1 MVRKPTT
8 HLGQGCLSRALGID
22 MVSIQKGLPP
32 ELVGSASELF
42 LSALA
47 EKLVP
52 ILGDDSRA
60 AEFIKSSIVVS
71 SCFSALEDNK
81 LLGIL
86 AIQTENHNFLNPS
99 FKNLSAH
106 YGFWRAITKGVALQL
121 LQHKPKPKELYV
133 EGIAVFDFAQGKGVG
148 TKLIE
153 ELMSFA
159 RTQGF
164 KNITLEVIDTNQRA
178 LQLYERLGF
187 SIQKRSK
194 IWPVNKIIG
203 WPFNETILM
212 EQTIG

>member
-1 MVRKPTT
+1 
-8 HLGQGCLSRALGID
+8 

-52 ILGDDSRA
+52 ILGNDLKATRL
-60 AEFIKSSIVVS
+60 IRSSIVVS

-81 LLGIL
+81 LLGVL
-86 AIQTENHNFLNPS
+86 AVQTENQNFLNPS
-99 FKNLSAH
+99 FKDLSAH
-106 YGFWRAITKGVALQL
+106 YGFWGAIAKGFALHL

-133 EGIAVFDFAQGKGVG
+133 EGIAVVDFAQGKGVG
-148 TKLIE
+148 TKLFE

-159 RTQGF
+159 RTQSF
-164 KNITLEVIDTNQRA
+164 KKITIEVIDTNQRA

-187 SIQKRSK
+187 TIQKRSK
-194 IWPVNKIIG
+194 IWPINKILG
-203 WPFNETILM
+203 WPFNEAILM

>member
-1 MVRKPTT
+1 
-8 HLGQGCLSRALGID
+8 

-47 EKLVP
+47 EKFVP
-52 ILGDDSRA
+52 ILGDDSKA
-60 AEFIKSSIVVS
+60 IKLIRSSIVVS

-81 LLGIL
+81 LLGVL
-86 AIQTENHNFLNPS
+86 AVQTENQNFLNPS
-99 FKNLSAH
+99 FKDLSAH
-106 YGFWRAITKGVALQL
+106 YGFWGAIAKGVALHL
-121 LQHKPKPKELYV
+121 LQHKPKPKELHV
-133 EGIAVFDFAQGKGVG
+133 EGIAVVDFAQGKGVG
-148 TKLIE
+148 TKLFE

-159 RTQGF
+159 RTQSF
-164 KNITLEVIDTNQRA
+164 KKITIEVIDTNQRA

-187 SIQKRSK
+187 TIQKRSK
-194 IWPVNKIIG
+194 IWPINKIIG

>member
-1 MVRKPTT
+1 
-8 HLGQGCLSRALGID
+8 

-42 LSALA
+42 LCALS

-60 AEFIKSSIVVS
+60 TELVESSIVVS

-81 LLGIL
+81 LLGVL
-86 AIQTENHNFLNPS
+86 AVQTEDQNFLNPS
-99 FKNLSAH
+99 FKDLSTH
-106 YGFWRAITKGVALQL
+106 YGFWGAIVKGVALHL
-121 LQHKPKPKELYV
+121 LQYKPKHRELYV
-133 EGIAVFDFAQGKGVG
+133 EGIAVVDFARGKGVG
-148 TKLIE
+148 TKLFE

-159 RTQGF
+159 QTQNF
-164 KNITLEVIDTNQRA
+164 RKITLEVIDTNHRA

-187 SIQKRSK
+187 TIQKRSK

-212 EQTIG
+212 EQTTG